1 MVKILIFVF
10 FPVKTIFLDL
20 FLFVGELFCL
30 PYELI
35 LFSD

>member
-1 MVKILIFVF
+1 MVKILIVIF

-20 FLFVGELFCL
+20 FLFGGELFCL
-30 PYELI
+30 PYETV